1 MFSFIIA
8 GMVELVQVIHKSFG
22 IDVSTSFPFDH
33 PTISAMANGIHEI
46 LLGRTRSLAPIS
58 DSFTFSETETGN
70 SGVHLAAMSSRFPL
84 IAQGG
89 FDAAR
94 PIPLDRWNRDVI
106 QQRYSPRLAL
116 QTLFGGFVDFW
127 KSFDRAIFGMR
138 EEEALLLDPQQ
149 RCLLEDTLALQH
161 RPFETDTMVAVGIG
175 KLEGPRYLTEAQS
188 FAVANGRTGLATG
201 ISASAA
207 AGRLSFVFN
216 LTGAAI
222 SIDTACS
229 STLVCLHICVNALEA
244 KTSGEAIVCGA
255 NLPMALETSML
266 FAASGMLSRDGRCKT
281 MDSSANGYG
290 RSEGCSV
297 LRLLPRRSGKSTEDP
312 IYGIVASTAVNQ
324 DGRSSSLTS
333 PTGPSQELVLL
344 KVLQGINMDPT
355 TLQCIG
361 MHGTGTPLGDPI
373 EVGAL
378 ANIFSMR
385 SRNLPANRKQISTIL
400 LSSKS
405 KLGHLETVSGLYGL
419 IHLCQATSDHRSPMV
434 VNLRA
439 INKHAHK
446 SIEESELAVPRE
458 NIPLQPLGSHAAVS
472 SFAFQGTNASASI
485 EIHVALTSPYSR
497 RILMKPKFL
506 FVVPLIHPGLTIAKR
521 GANKMVSCHFTL
533 RPSMAGLYDHRIESV
548 PILPGAY
555 SVDLMLHLHDYLS
568 STTNTCHALESIIF
582 LRLLEIKENLEILG
596 HVRGSENIT
605 LEVHDEKNAQFCRAE
620 ITQM

>member
-1 MFSFIIA
+1 
-8 GMVELVQVIHKSFG
+8 MVELVRIIHKSFG

-33 PTISAMANGIHEI
+33 PTISAMADEIHEI
-46 LLGRTRSLAPIS
+46 LLGRTGSHISIS
-58 DSFTFSETETGN
+58 DSLTLSEIEIAK
-70 SGVHLAAMSSRFPL
+70 SGAQLVAMSSRFPS
-84 IAQGG
+84 IHQGR

-94 PIPLDRWNRDVI
+94 PIPLDRWNRDII
-106 QQRYSPRLAL
+106 QQSYSPRLAL
-116 QTLFGGFVDFW
+116 QTLFGGFVDCW

-149 RCLLEDTLALQH
+149 RCLLEDTLVLQH
-161 RPFETDTMVAVGIG
+161 SPFETDTMVAVGIG
-175 KLEGPRYLTEAQS
+175 KLEGPRYLAKARS
-188 FAVANGRTGLATG
+188 FAVANGRSGLATG

-216 LTGAAI
+216 LKGASI

-229 STLVCLHICVNALEA
+229 STLVCLHICVNALETR
-244 KTSGEAIVCGA
+244 TSREALACGA

-266 FAASGMLSRDGRCKT
+266 FAASGMLSTDGRCKT

-297 LRLLPRRSGKSTEDP
+297 LRLLPRRSGTSTGDAML
-312 IYGIVASTAVNQ
+312 GIIASTAVNQ

-333 PTGPSQELVLL
+333 PNGPSQELVLFKL
-344 KVLQGINMDPT
+344 LQGISKGPT
-355 TLQCIG
+355 NLQCIG

-378 ANIFSMR
+378 ANIFSLR
-385 SRNLPANRKQISTIL
+385 SRNLLTSRRQIPTTL

-405 KLGHLETVSGLYGL
+405 QLGHLETVSGLYGL

-439 INKHAHK
+439 INRHALK
-446 SIEESELAVPRE
+446 SMEESEFALPRE
-458 NIPLQPLGSHAAVS
+458 NIPSPSLGSHAAVS

-485 EIHVALTSPYSR
+485 EIHAALTPPYSR
-497 RILMKPKFL
+497 QRPMKPKYL
-506 FVVPLIHPGLTIAKR
+506 FVVPLIHPGLESIRIGT
-521 GANKMVSCHFTL
+521 NKMASCIFTL
-533 RPSMAGLYDHRIESV
+533 RPQMAGLNDHRIENV

-555 SVDLMLHLHDYLS
+555 SVDLLLHLHAYLV
-568 STTNTCHALESIIF
+568 NPNNKFYALRSMLF
-582 LRLLEIKENLEILG
+582 LRLVEIKDDQEILG
-596 HVRGSENIT
+596 RMHGGENIT
-605 LEVHDEKNAQFCRAE
+605 IEVHGKTNAQFCRAE